1 MHSEIFEIP
10 QSLSANQYSLY
21 HSTKSHVT
29 SQFYTVSKPSF
40 HLTKSGILIKDYA
53 RFLYHVILKSAG
65 PTADLILWYFS
76 ESLKEG
82 VQDSRG
88 SDGLIFPLNDSTAFP
103 ANFKADFLT
112 NVINK
117 TNLSKYLTQKFI
129 KLHDNDKKM
138 ICITYND
145 AFISNNNNVL
155 NENLITI
162 STSEETD
169 SWMIQH
175 GINLGVNNNK
185 EVLIETVDSNV
196 VVLSFGYANIVKDA
210 DVEKFSVVYGPK
222 EEYFD
227 VFDNLS
233 CFREDIC
240 RALPYFQALTGWD
253 TTSSFYQLGEAKF
266 LKTDETTQ
274 QQQYK
279 SH

>member
-1 MHSEIFEIP
+1 MLRTEIFEIP
-10 QSLSANQYSLY
+10 QSLSANQYSHY

-65 PTADLILWYFS
+65 PYSRFDIVTDRYFS

-88 SDGLIFPLNDSTAFP
+88 SAGLIFPFNDSTAFP

-117 TNLSKYLTQKFI
+117 TNLSKYFIQKFI
-129 KLHDNDKKM
+129 KLHDNDNKM

-162 STSEETD
+162 CTSEEAD
-169 SWMIQH
+169 S
-175 GINLGVNNNK
+175 
-185 EVLIETVDSNV
+185 
-196 VVLSFGYANIVKDA
+196 
-210 DVEKFSVVYGPK
+210 
-222 EEYFD
+222 
-227 VFDNLS
+227 
-233 CFREDIC
+233 
-240 RALPYFQALTGWD
+240 
-253 TTSSFYQLGEAKF
+253 
-266 LKTDETTQ
+266 
-274 QQQYK
+274 
-279 SH
+279 